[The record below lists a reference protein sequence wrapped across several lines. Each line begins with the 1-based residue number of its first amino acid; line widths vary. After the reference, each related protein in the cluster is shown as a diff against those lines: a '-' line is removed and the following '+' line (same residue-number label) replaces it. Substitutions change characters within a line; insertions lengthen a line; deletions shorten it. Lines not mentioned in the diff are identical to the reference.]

1 MAAASTLEAVRLA
14 MAITTTAYDNELN
27 DLIDAALMDMKT
39 NGINV
44 CDKQDDPL
52 VLQAVKTYCRAY
64 FQSPAD
70 HDKLVAAYEGQK
82 GHMQICSGYTTW
94 PAEVT

>member
-14 MAITTTAYDNELN
+14 MAITSTAYDNELS

-39 NGINV
+39 NGIDV
-44 CDKQDDPL
+44 CGKQDDPL
-52 VLQAVKTYCRAY
+52 VLQAVKTYCRAH

-70 HDKLVAAYEGQK
+70 HDRLVTAYEAQK
-82 GHMQICSGYTTW
+82 GHMQICTGYTTW
-94 PAEVT
+94 TGVT